1 MALSGRMVDE
11 MERLDHTDHCQIA
24 DSVCHLETKRKTTEN
39 QCLVIAIL

>member
-11 MERLDHTDHCQIA
+11 MERLDHCQIA

-39 QCLVIAIL
+39 QCLVIAVL